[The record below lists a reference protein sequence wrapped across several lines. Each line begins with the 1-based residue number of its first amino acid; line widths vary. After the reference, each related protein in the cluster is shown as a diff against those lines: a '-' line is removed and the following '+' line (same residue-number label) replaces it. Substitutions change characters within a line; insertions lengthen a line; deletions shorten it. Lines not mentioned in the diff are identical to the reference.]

1 MINTSLPKI
10 KIKLMLKKYLQ
21 KKYKVFINSS
31 LSEKLISKRNSLKDG
46 FIYTLYSDNSNLIEV
61 GFTQNNKILESKLM
75 NKKFILLDKKKGS
88 LKELRTL
95 KRTLEELGLLILNN
109 KYYKYSELLIRHL
122 HTLGWP
128 VGRSLYKQRIIKKK
142 ILYAVN

>member
-1 MINTSLPKI
+1 MSLPKI
-10 KIKLMLKKYLQ
+10 KIKFMLKKYFE
-21 KKYKVFINSS
+21 KRYKSFNNSS
-31 LSEKLISKRNSLKDG
+31 LLEKCIFKRNDLKLG

-61 GFTQNNKILESKLM
+61 GFTQSNKILENKLM

-95 KRTLEELGLLILNN
+95 KITLKELGLLILNN
-109 KYYKYSELLIRHL
+109 KYYKYSEILIRHL

-128 VGRSLYKQRIIKKK
+128 VGTSLYKRRVIKKM
-142 ILYAVN
+142 LYAVN

>member
-1 MINTSLPKI
+1 MSLPKI

-21 KKYKVFINSS
+21 KKYKLFINSS

-61 GFTQNNKILESKLM
+61 GFTQNNKILENKLI
-75 NKKFILLDKKKGS
+75 NRKFILLEKKKGS

-95 KRTLEELGLLILNN
+95 KRTLEELGLLILDN
-109 KYYKYSELLIRHL
+109 KYYKYSELLVRHL

-128 VGRSLYKQRIIKKK
+128 VGRSLYKQRVIKKK

>member
-1 MINTSLPKI
+1 MSLHKIRIKFMI
-10 KIKLMLKKYLQ
+10 KKYLE
-21 KKYKVFINSS
+21 KKYKIFYNSS
-31 LSEKLISKRNSLKDG
+31 LSEKFIPKRNSLKDG

-61 GFTQNNKILESKLM
+61 GFTKSNKILENKLM

-109 KYYKYSELLIRHL
+109 KYYIYSELLIRHL
-122 HTLGWP
+122 NTLGWP
-128 VGRSLYKQRIIKKK
+128 IGRSLYKQRVIKKK

>member
-1 MINTSLPKI
+1 MSLPKI

-31 LSEKLISKRNSLKDG
+31 LSEKLIFKRNSLKDG

-61 GFTQNNKILESKLM
+61 GFTKSNKILENKLM

-109 KYYKYSELLIRHL
+109 KYYIYSELLIRHL
-122 HTLGWP
+122 NTLGWP
-128 VGRSLYKQRIIKKK
+128 IGRSLYKQRVIKKK

>member
-1 MINTSLPKI
+1 MSLPKI

-61 GFTQNNKILESKLM
+61 GFTQNNKILENKLM

-88 LKELRTL
+88 LKEVRTL

-128 VGRSLYKQRIIKKK
+128 VGRSLYKQRVIKKK

>member
-1 MINTSLPKI
+1 
-10 KIKLMLKKYLQ
+10 MLKKYLQ
-21 KKYKVFINSS
+21 KKYKIFNNSS
-31 LSEKLISKRNSLKDG
+31 LGEKFIFKRNSLKDG

-61 GFTQNNKILESKLM
+61 GFTQSNKILENKLM
-75 NKKFILLDKKKGS
+75 NEKFILLDKKKGS
-88 LKELRTL
+88 KKELRTL

-122 HTLGWP
+122 NTLGWP
-128 VGRSLYKQRIIKKK
+128 IGRSLYKQRVIKKK

>member
-1 MINTSLPKI
+1 MSLPKI

-31 LSEKLISKRNSLKDG
+31 FSEKLIFKRNNLKDG

-61 GFTQNNKILESKLM
+61 GFTQNNKILENKLM

-95 KRTLEELGLLILNN
+95 TRTLEELGLLILNN

-128 VGRSLYKQRIIKKK
+128 VGRSLYKQRVIQKK

>member
-1 MINTSLPKI
+1 MSLPKI
-10 KIKLMLKKYLQ
+10 KIKFMLKKYLE
-21 KKYKVFINSS
+21 KKYRIFNNFS
-31 LSEKLISKRNSLKDG
+31 LSEKFIFESNYLKNG

-61 GFTQNNKILESKLM
+61 GFTQSNKILENKLM
-75 NKKFILLDKKKGS
+75 NEKFILLDKKKGS

-128 VGRSLYKQRIIKKK
+128 VGRSLCKQRVIKK

>member
-1 MINTSLPKI
+1 MSLPKI

-31 LSEKLISKRNSLKDG
+31 LSEKLIFKRNNLQDG

-61 GFTQNNKILESKLM
+61 GFTQNNKILENKLM

-95 KRTLEELGLLILNN
+95 IRTLEELGLLILNN

-128 VGRSLYKQRIIKKK
+128 VGRSLYKQRVIKKK

>member
-1 MINTSLPKI
+1 MSLPKI

-21 KKYKVFINSS
+21 KKYKLFINSS

-61 GFTQNNKILESKLM
+61 GFTQNNKILENKLM

-128 VGRSLYKQRIIKKK
+128 VGRSLYKQRVIKKK
-142 ILYAVN
+142 IIYAVN

>member
-1 MINTSLPKI
+1 MSLPKI

-31 LSEKLISKRNSLKDG
+31 LNEKSIFKRNSLKDG

-61 GFTQNNKILESKLM
+61 GFTKSNKILENKLM

-95 KRTLEELGLLILNN
+95 KRTLKELGLLILNN

-128 VGRSLYKQRIIKKK
+128 VGRSLYKQRVIKKK
-142 ILYAVN
+142 IIYAVN

>member
-1 MINTSLPKI
+1 MSLHKIRIKFMI
-10 KIKLMLKKYLQ
+10 KKYLE
-21 KKYKVFINSS
+21 KKYKIFYNSS
-31 LSEKLISKRNSLKDG
+31 LSENFILKRNSLKDG

-61 GFTQNNKILESKLM
+61 GFTKSNKILENKLM

-88 LKELRTL
+88 LQELRTL
-95 KRTLEELGLLILNN
+95 KKTLEELGLLILNN

-128 VGRSLYKQRIIKKK
+128 IGRSLYKQRVIKKK

>member
-1 MINTSLPKI
+1 MSLPKTRI
-10 KIKLMLKKYLQ
+10 KFMLKKYFE
-21 KKYKVFINSS
+21 KKYKSFNNSS
-31 LSEKLISKRNSLKDG
+31 LREKFIFKRNDLKLG

-61 GFTQNNKILESKLM
+61 GFTQSNRILENKLM

-95 KRTLEELGLLILNN
+95 KITLKELGLLILNN
-109 KYYKYSELLIRHL
+109 KYYKYSEVLIRHL
-122 HTLGWP
+122 NTLGWP
-128 VGRSLYKQRIIKKK
+128 VGRSLYKQRVIKKK

>member
-1 MINTSLPKI
+1 MSPPKI
-10 KIKLMLKKYLQ
+10 KTKFMLKKYLQ
-21 KKYKVFINSS
+21 KKYKIFNNSS
-31 LSEKLISKRNSLKDG
+31 LSEKFIFKRNGLKNG

-61 GFTQNNKILESKLM
+61 GFTQSNKILENKLM
-75 NKKFILLDKKKGS
+75 NEKFILLDKKKGS

-95 KRTLEELGLLILNN
+95 KKTLEELGILILNN
-109 KYYKYSELLIRHL
+109 KYYKYSELLIRHM

-128 VGRSLYKQRIIKKK
+128 VGRSLYKQRVIKKK

>member
-1 MINTSLPKI
+1 
-10 KIKLMLKKYLQ
+10 MLKKYLQ

-61 GFTQNNKILESKLM
+61 GFTQSNKILENILM
-75 NKKFILLDKKKGS
+75 DKKFILLDKKKGS
-88 LKELRTL
+88 LKELSTL
-95 KRTLEELGLLILNN
+95 KRTLEELGILILNN
-109 KYYKYSELLIRHL
+109 RYYKYSELLIRHL

-128 VGRSLYKQRIIKKK
+128 VGRSLYKQRVIKKK
-142 ILYAVN
+142 IIYAVN

>member
-1 MINTSLPKI
+1 MSLHKIRIKFMI
-10 KIKLMLKKYLQ
+10 KKYLE
-21 KKYKVFINSS
+21 KKYKIFYNSS
-31 LSEKLISKRNSLKDG
+31 LSEKFILKRNSLKDG

-61 GFTQNNKILESKLM
+61 GFTKSNKILENKLM

-109 KYYKYSELLIRHL
+109 KYYIYSELLIRHL
-122 HTLGWP
+122 NTLGWP
-128 VGRSLYKQRIIKKK
+128 IGRSLYKRRVIKKK

>member
-1 MINTSLPKI
+1 MSLPKI

-31 LSEKLISKRNSLKDG
+31 LSEKLIFKRNSLKDG

-61 GFTQNNKILESKLM
+61 GFTQSNKILENKLM

-109 KYYKYSELLIRHL
+109 KYYIYSEILIRHL
-122 HTLGWP
+122 NTLGWP
-128 VGRSLYKQRIIKKK
+128 IGRSLYKQRVIKKK

>member
-1 MINTSLPKI
+1 
-10 KIKLMLKKYLQ
+10 MLKKYLQ

-61 GFTQNNKILESKLM
+61 GFTQNNKILENKLM

-95 KRTLEELGLLILNN
+95 IRTLEELGLLILNN

-128 VGRSLYKQRIIKKK
+128 VGRSLYKQRVIKKK

>member
-1 MINTSLPKI
+1 MSLPKI
-10 KIKLMLKKYLQ
+10 KIKFMLKKYLQ

-31 LSEKLISKRNSLKDG
+31 LSEKLIFKRNSLKDG

-61 GFTQNNKILESKLM
+61 GFTQNNKILENKLM

-128 VGRSLYKQRIIKKK
+128 VGRSIYKQRVIKKK

>member
-1 MINTSLPKI
+1 MSLPKI

-31 LSEKLISKRNSLKDG
+31 LCEKLIFKRNSLKDG

-61 GFTQNNKILESKLM
+61 GFTQNNKILENKLM

-128 VGRSLYKQRIIKKK
+128 VGRSLYKQRVIKKK